1 MGQAGIEQTYDR
13 YLRGT
18 DGTDQLTVDSL
29 GRPTSP
35 IQTPGASRSPGTR
48 CG

>member
-1 MGQAGIEQTYDR
+1 MGQAGIEQSYDR
-13 YLRGT
+13 YLKGT
-18 DGTDQLTVDSL
+18 DGSDQLTVDSL

-35 IQTPGASRSPGTR
+35 IQPSVLPQPGTR